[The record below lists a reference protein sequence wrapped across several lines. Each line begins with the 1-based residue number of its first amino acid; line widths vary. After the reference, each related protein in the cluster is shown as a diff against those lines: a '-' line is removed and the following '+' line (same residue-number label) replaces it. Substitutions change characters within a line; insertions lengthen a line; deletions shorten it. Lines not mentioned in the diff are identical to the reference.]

1 MTKPTHVY
9 FAMPC
14 YGGLIY
20 ESCFMSLLRFVS
32 TAAQH
37 SINWTID
44 TMVNESLIPR
54 GRNNLVAKFLTNKD
68 ATHLMFIDADI
79 RWDPS
84 YITRMLAADKDVICG
99 LYPMKCVPPKFVIN
113 ALPDS
118 EKQGVLEEVSTAG
131 TGFMMIKRECIE
143 EMIAAYPETKYND
156 NIGVGKEYE
165 PMMYAL
171 FDTMIDED
179 KNYLSE
185 DWAFCY
191 RWRKLGK
198 KVWVDK
204 SVILDHQGTYNFR
217 GEDAVKHH
225 NEQAKQNNPTA

>member
-1 MTKPTHVY
+1 
-9 FAMPC
+9 
-14 YGGLIY
+14 
-20 ESCFMSLLRFVS
+20 
-32 TAAQH
+32 
-37 SINWTID
+37 
-44 TMVNESLIPR
+44 
-54 GRNNLVAKFLTNKD
+54 
-68 ATHLMFIDADI
+68 
-79 RWDPS
+79 
-84 YITRMLAADKDVICG
+84 
-99 LYPMKCVPPKFVIN
+99 
-113 ALPDS
+113 
-118 EKQGVLEEVSTAG
+118 
-131 TGFMMIKRECIE
+131 
-143 EMIAAYPETKYND
+143 
-156 NIGVGKEYE
+156 
-165 PMMYAL
+165 MMYAL